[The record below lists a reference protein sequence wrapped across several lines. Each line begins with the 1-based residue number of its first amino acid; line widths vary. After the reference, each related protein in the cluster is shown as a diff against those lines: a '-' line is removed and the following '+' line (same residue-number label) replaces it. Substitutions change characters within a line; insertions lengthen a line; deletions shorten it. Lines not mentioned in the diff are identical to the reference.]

1 MWEKFLHSAIISLA
15 PRPQRKHHRL
25 EIILPKWYN
34 QSKRK
39 KAQSMTTTTPRALI
53 LEAIENDIRNR
64 KYNPMNDVL
73 FKFIFASEERK
84 QVTID
89 FLNAVLNRQ
98 GNTAIK
104 DIQFKN
110 NEIVPLYEDDK
121 LTRFDVFC
129 VAEDGTQID
138 VEVQVVNKKN
148 MERRTLFYWSQMY
161 LMNLTKGEKYQDLKP
176 AITINILR
184 YNLFPSEPF
193 HSMYSIYNMETGR
206 RLNEDMELH
215 FLEVPKFQKKPLS
228 EMTRIERWLAYFS
241 NKLNQQEMEELAMN
255 EAAIQTAIDATN
267 IFMQDKDERLKYLN
281 REMAIIDYESDK
293 AAWIDEGRVE
303 GRAQEKMAMILSMI
317 KNGLDDMTI
326 SNIASLP
333 IETIQQERSKLS

>member
-1 MWEKFLHSAIISLA
+1 
-15 PRPQRKHHRL
+15 
-25 EIILPKWYN
+25 
-34 QSKRK
+34 
-39 KAQSMTTTTPRALI
+39 MTNYQPRALI
-53 LEAIENDIRNR
+53 IEAIENDINNR

-73 FKFIFASEERK
+73 FKFIFANEDRK

-98 GNTAIK
+98 EQKTIK

-110 NEIVPLYEDDK
+110 SEIVPLFEEDK
-121 LTRFDVFC
+121 LTRFDIFC
-129 VAEDGTQID
+129 VTEDGTQID

-161 LMNLTKGEKYQDLKP
+161 LMNLNKGEKYQDLKP

-184 YNLFPSEPF
+184 YNIFPEDSF
-193 HSMYSIYNMETGR
+193 HSMYSIYNMETHR

-215 FLEVPKFQKKPLS
+215 FLEVPKFKKKPIS
-228 EMTRIERWLAYFS
+228 EMNRMERWLAYFS

-255 EAAIQTAIDATN
+255 ESAIQTAMNAAAV
-267 IFMQDKDERLKYLN
+267 FMQNKEERLKYLN

-293 AAWIDEGRVE
+293 AAWIDEGRTK
-303 GRAQEKMAMILSMI
+303 EKIFMVHSMI
-317 KNGLDDMTI
+317 KNGLDDITI
-326 SNIASLP
+326 SKISALP
-333 IETIQQERSKLS
+333 IEVIQQERNKISEA

>member
-1 MWEKFLHSAIISLA
+1 
-15 PRPQRKHHRL
+15 
-25 EIILPKWYN
+25 
-34 QSKRK
+34 
-39 KAQSMTTTTPRALI
+39 MTNYQPRALI
-53 LEAIENDIRNR
+53 IEAIENDINNR

-73 FKFIFASEERK
+73 FKFIFANEDRK

-98 GNTAIK
+98 EQKTIK

-110 NEIVPLYEDDK
+110 SEIVPLFEEDK
-121 LTRFDVFC
+121 LTRFDIFC

-161 LMNLTKGEKYQDLKP
+161 LMNLNKGEKYQDLKP

-184 YNLFPSEPF
+184 YNIFPEDSF
-193 HSMYSIYNMETGR
+193 HSMYSIYNMETHR

-215 FLEVPKFQKKPLS
+215 FLEVPKFKKKPIS
-228 EMTRIERWLAYFS
+228 EMNRMERWLAYFS

-255 EAAIQTAIDATN
+255 ESAIQTAMNAAAV
-267 IFMQDKDERLKYLN
+267 FMQNKEERLKYLN
-281 REMAIIDYESDK
+281 REIAIIDYESDK
-293 AAWIDEGRVE
+293 AAWIDEGR
-303 GRAQEKMAMILSMI
+303 AKEKIFMVHSMI
-317 KNGLDDMTI
+317 KNGLDDITI
-326 SNIASLP
+326 SKISNLP
-333 IETIQQERSKLS
+333 IEVIQQERNKISEA

>member
-1 MWEKFLHSAIISLA
+1 
-15 PRPQRKHHRL
+15 
-25 EIILPKWYN
+25 
-34 QSKRK
+34 
-39 KAQSMTTTTPRALI
+39 MTNYQPRALI
-53 LEAIENDIRNR
+53 IEAIENDINNR

-73 FKFIFASEERK
+73 FKFIFANEDRK

-98 GNTAIK
+98 EQKTIK

-110 NEIVPLYEDDK
+110 SEIVPLFEEDK
-121 LTRFDVFC
+121 LTRFDIFC

-161 LMNLTKGEKYQDLKP
+161 LMNLNKGEKYQDLKP

-184 YNLFPSEPF
+184 YNIFPEDSF
-193 HSMYSIYNMETGR
+193 HSMYSIYNMETHR

-215 FLEVPKFQKKPLS
+215 FLEVPKFKKKPIS
-228 EMTRIERWLAYFS
+228 EMTRMEKWLAYFS

-255 EAAIQTAIDATN
+255 ESAIQTAMNAAAV
-267 IFMQDKDERLKYLN
+267 FMQNKEERLKYLN

-293 AAWIDEGRVE
+293 AAWIDEGR
-303 GRAQEKMAMILSMI
+303 AKEKIFMVHSMI
-317 KNGLDDMTI
+317 KNGLDDITI
-326 SNIASLP
+326 SKISNLP
-333 IETIQQERSKLS
+333 IEVIQQERNKISEA